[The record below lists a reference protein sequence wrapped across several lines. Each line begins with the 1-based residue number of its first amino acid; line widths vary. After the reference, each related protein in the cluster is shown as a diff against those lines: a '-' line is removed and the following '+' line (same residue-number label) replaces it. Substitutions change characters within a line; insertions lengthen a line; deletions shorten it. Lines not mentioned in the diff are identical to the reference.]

1 MVATIRYWDVFP
13 RRIRGMR
20 TPNHGQHTTIP
31 LALCGDPQGVV
42 FESGDPMTAS
52 VSDAGVVTL
61 GMKVGHTTIRVYEPM
76 TPENVRE
83 VAVEVLPCPG
93 TDIQSVGV
101 ANLPGEDT
109 GRYAPEGHVHKGL
122 MQFGTDVQPGGEA
135 NSPGTR
141 EEAAHVD
148 HVHEVVWLEYHG
160 E

>member
-13 RRIRGMR
+13 KHLRGMR
-20 TPNHGQHTTIP
+20 TPNAGRHTTIA
-31 LALCGDPQGVV
+31 LVLCGNPQGVI
-42 FESGDPMTAS
+42 FESADTAIAS
-52 VSDAGVVTL
+52 VTEAGVVTL
-61 GMKVGHTTIRVYEPM
+61 GMKAGHTTIRVYEPT

-83 VAVEVLPCPG
+83 VTVEVLPGPG

-101 ANLPGEDT
+101 ANAPGEDT

-141 EEAAHVD
+141 EEAARVD